1 MGAKPHMPGR
11 ASVRLVDLRKSYG
24 EFHAVDG
31 VSLEVRPGEFLT
43 LLGPSGSGKTTTLL
57 MIAGFARPAA
67 RGTRIGAPPTAR
79 QPPHR
84 RNVGMVFQNYAL
96 FPHMTVADNIAYP
109 LSVRGWDRRR
119 IAERVAWALELVR
132 LGGAGPGGPR
142 PRSRA

>member
-1 MGAKPHMPGR
+1 MPGR

-57 MIAGFARPAA
+57 MIAGFVVPDA
-67 RGTRIGAPPTAR
+67 GDVRIGDASIVR

-96 FPHMTVADNIAYP
+96 FPHMT
-109 LSVRGWDRRR
+109 
-119 IAERVAWALELVR
+119 
-132 LGGAGPGGPR
+132 
-142 PRSRA
+142 